1 MNNASLERL
10 KLPADDGG
18 DLAVLSPAHK
28 NARLAAL
35 AALSQEISRA
45 ECSTFDMAA
54 ATQQTQRVAV
64 ECAEQIPLWDHAPT
78 TINLVHILCRQA
90 EQFDKASGEMVS
102 KVRTLLI
109 DADGM
114 VFSTG
119 SPVVARTAFALM
131 QMDACV
137 GGFNPPIKVT
147 IGKMP
152 TMSGNKCLTMTVDQ
166 DDLAK
171 IVD

>member
-1 MNNASLERL
+1 MNNGSLERL
-10 KLPADDGG
+10 TFPADDGG

-35 AALSQEISRA
+35 ATLSQEISRA
-45 ECSTFDMAA
+45 ECSTFDMANVS
-54 ATQQTQRVAV
+54 QQTQRVIV
-64 ECAEQIPLWDHAPT
+64 ECAEQVILWDHAPT
-78 TINLVHILCRQA
+78 TINLKHILCRHA
-90 EQFDKASGEMVS
+90 EQFDKGTGEMVS
-102 KVRTLLI
+102 TVRTLLI

-131 QMDACV
+131 QMDACL
-137 GGFNPPIKVT
+137 GGFDPPIKVT
-147 IGKMP
+147 IGKIP
-152 TMSGNKCLTMTVDQ
+152 TMSGGKCLTMTVDQ